1 MSKRIY
7 STKATP
13 TEEFPNYDGHGWF
26 KEISTDEFTTLLNS
40 GKIRHASGRY
50 FATGSFDEAKSA
62 AEGMGPAPREAA
74 YENPEPKPDTS
85 FTTSPGG
92 IYANPGATLKGIA
105 SAIFYIEL
113 VVSIIIAFAL
123 GAAAAVWGS
132 SFNFGVFFI
141 VLLVGVL
148 VSYLSGLGLAAL
160 GDIAK
165 NLNEINRKIK

>member
-26 KEISTDEFTTLLNS
+26 KEVSDEQFSELAAS
-40 GKIRHASGRY
+40 SRIRHAGGRF
-50 FATGSFDEAKSA
+50 FATDSFAEARSA
-62 AEGMGPAPREAA
+62 AEKLGPVE
-74 YENPEPKPDTS
+74 DTTPQES
-85 FTTSPGG
+85 NSARSSTVQHSGG